1 MAVAPDLGGDDD
13 ELDERPF
20 ADINV
25 TPFVD
30 VMLVLL
36 VVFMMA
42 APLMMQGVPIDL
54 PRSGGTSL
62 GSPAK
67 PLVVS
72 LTREGTLRLR
82 DETTTLAAL
91 PARVTSLRAAE
102 GDVIVY
108 VRADRGVAYG
118 DVMDVIGRLGA
129 GGFSRVSLLSQPPAS
144 PSPVSH

>member
-1 MAVAPDLGGDDD
+1 MAIAPDLDGEED
-13 ELDERPF
+13 ELDEGLF

-72 LTREGTLRLR
+72 LNREGRLASARRDDDPRCPSGTRE
-82 DETTTLAAL
+82 E
-91 PARVTSLRAAE
+91 PP
-102 GDVIVY
+102 
-108 VRADRGVAYG
+108 RGRG
-118 DVMDVIGRLGA
+118 
-129 GGFSRVSLLSQPPAS
+129 
-144 PSPVSH
+144 